1 MHVNKFL
8 RNTVMT
14 QNKNNID
21 HGMDEFR
28 PQRVSQISL
37 RVMITWIVSVERQYY
52 ESCIFNGLQCTK
64 SGTFP
69 SNW

>member
-37 RVMITWIVSVERQYY
+37 RVMIT
-52 ESCIFNGLQCTK
+52 
-64 SGTFP
+64 
-69 SNW
+69 